1 MAFNFSIIVYLSFG
15 IMILN
20 AQNFT
25 SQQLIDK
32 WNTEGINQTIIAEE
46 TYSDLKYNYDSVI
59 YQRVV
64 SEIGEYLKK
73 NKNPRLE
80 VRFKIYQILKSLQS
94 KEKLS
99 PKTETELVNLFQKAI
114 TLKDQQLLSELYSL
128 YAENGKR
135 SFEDNLFYIIKSIEI
150 QEEIGTEYFPKFYM
164 RMFFAGSSYHN
175 LSMYRESIHFINK
188 SLKNLEKPENNLGI
202 YVLNMD
208 LLGSSYYRLNKID
221 SGMYCYRQI
230 YNQLRDY
237 NINYKNYKEG
247 FQNYNSPFFNV
258 WVGISQGGIAKG
270 LVMQEKYDEAL
281 PYLEYN
287 VVQSQKYNQP
297 NDVAKAQNLMAEIYF
312 NRNNTPKALELR
324 HSALKN
330 ALKKN
335 TLREAIF
342 ASRGLEDIFKQQG
355 RFDSAYFYNEKK
367 HFFEKEMSQAINQ
380 SKFLSVTNRLQ
391 HEKMQNT
398 LEQAEHQITRQTN
411 TRNLILLCSSVILGS
426 ILILYYR
433 YRQKQQLK
441 FIKLNQKKEIAEK
454 NYQATQQTLLA
465 ANQELM
471 VFRKKLQQNNL
482 LMESMKSDTK
492 KTPNYSELQTATI
505 LTKEDWLNFMKQFNQ
520 VYPNYIYSLR
530 EVFPHLSQAEI
541 RYLCLVKLNLR
552 QNEIASALGI
562 SDSSI
567 RVTWHRMRK
576 KLEPE
581 NPSSPEEF
589 LRNFEKKL
597 QFNY

>member
-1 MAFNFSIIVYLSFG
+1 SFG

-175 LSMYRESIHFINK
+175 LSIYRESIHFINK

-237 NINYKNYKEG
+237 N
-247 FQNYNSPFFNV
+247 
-258 WVGISQGGIAKG
+258 
-270 LVMQEKYDEAL
+270 
-281 PYLEYN
+281 
-287 VVQSQKYNQP
+287 
-297 NDVAKAQNLMAEIYF
+297 
-312 NRNNTPKALELR
+312 
-324 HSALKN
+324 
-330 ALKKN
+330 
-335 TLREAIF
+335 
-342 ASRGLEDIFKQQG
+342 
-355 RFDSAYFYNEKK
+355 
-367 HFFEKEMSQAINQ
+367 
-380 SKFLSVTNRLQ
+380 
-391 HEKMQNT
+391 
-398 LEQAEHQITRQTN
+398 
-411 TRNLILLCSSVILGS
+411 
-426 ILILYYR
+426 
-433 YRQKQQLK
+433 
-441 FIKLNQKKEIAEK
+441 
-454 NYQATQQTLLA
+454 
-465 ANQELM
+465 
-471 VFRKKLQQNNL
+471 
-482 LMESMKSDTK
+482 
-492 KTPNYSELQTATI
+492 
-505 LTKEDWLNFMKQFNQ
+505 
-520 VYPNYIYSLR
+520 
-530 EVFPHLSQAEI
+530 
-541 RYLCLVKLNLR
+541 
-552 QNEIASALGI
+552 
-562 SDSSI
+562 
-567 RVTWHRMRK
+567 
-576 KLEPE
+576 
-581 NPSSPEEF
+581 
-589 LRNFEKKL
+589 
-597 QFNY
+597 